1 MMPSPISALFC
12 SLSFRPWA
20 GLFVGIFLCLG
31 TALAQPPARQREAAK
46 SQRSPQGQTKTE
58 RGSIRDFPVAKR
70 MPEDVAWRRDVY
82 RRIDLHKDA
91 NAPLYFPITPTKE
104 RKNLLV
110 HLFHLI
116 LRGQIKA
123 YAYTADMNEHF
134 DEAHVIKAKKIMD
147 DNRIF
152 YEASEG
158 RMRVNDADL
167 PSEDV
172 KAYFLKES
180 VYYDQHAAT
189 FRTKVIA
196 LCPVIINGSNEFGEN
211 EQQQIPLF
219 WVNYEEAAPHLAK
232 ISLMG
237 SNYNNAAL
245 ITADDYFTTNRYK
258 GDIFK
263 TTNLQDRIIA
273 QYAATDSARVKESQ
287 RIEEEMRTFEKK
299 LWGDGLKV
307 NAADSTQIDSANNED
322 ESDIRR
328 RTATAAGQTK
338 KVKSSNTKPKKA
350 PKVKPSRPSSSNSS
364 PRLSVRRQRR

>member
-1 MMPSPISALFC
+1 MRTLISLLLLLFA
-12 SLSFRPWA
+12 FHA
-20 GLFVGIFLCLG
+20 
-31 TALAQPPARQREAAK
+31 AAQPPARQREAAK
-46 SQRSPQGQTKTE
+46 SQPATSARTTAKKE
-58 RGSIRDFPVAKR
+58 SIREFPVAKR
-70 MPEDVAWRRDVY
+70 MPSDVAWRRDVY
-82 RRIDLHKDA
+82 RRIDLTKDA

-104 RKNLLV
+104 RENLFV
-110 HLFHLI
+110 RLFRLI

-123 YAYTADMNEHF
+123 YEYTADMNEHF
-134 DEAHVIKAKKIMD
+134 DEAHVVKGKKIMD
-147 DNRIF
+147 DNHIL
-152 YEASEG
+152 YETHEG

-196 LCPVIINGSNEFGEN
+196 LCPVIVSGTSEFGES

-219 WVNYEEAAPHLAK
+219 WVNYEEAAPYLAK
-232 ISLMG
+232 LSLMG

-245 ITADDYFTTNRYK
+245 ITADDYFTTNRYE
-258 GDIFK
+258 GDIYK

-273 QYAATDSARVKESQ
+273 QYAPTDSARVKESK
-287 RIEEEMRTFEKK
+287 RIEQEMRTFEKQ

-307 NAADSTQIDSANNED
+307 NKPDSTQNED
-322 ESDIRR
+322 DDVSDIRR
-328 RTATAAGQTK
+328 RTATAAAKTTKAKAAKTPKAK
-338 KVKSSNTKPKKA
+338 KVKA
-350 PKVKPSRPSSSNSS
+350 PKASTSSAS

>member
-1 MMPSPISALFC
+1 MMPVSVFLPSRPLSLRQWSGVFVFFLFALSA
-12 SLSFRPWA
+12 
-20 GLFVGIFLCLG
+20 
-31 TALAQPPARQREAAK
+31 TAQPPARQREAAK
-46 SQRSPQGQTKTE
+46 SEKNNSSRQQTAKHE
-58 RGSIRDFPVAKR
+58 SIREFPVAKR

-82 RRIDLHKDA
+82 RRIDLTKDA

-104 RKNLLV
+104 RENLFV
-110 HLFHLI
+110 RLFRLI

-123 YAYTADMNEHF
+123 YEYTADMNEHF
-134 DEAHVIKAKKIMD
+134 DEAHVVKAKKIMD
-147 DNRIF
+147 DNRIL
-152 YEASEG
+152 YEAADG

-189 FRTKVIA
+189 FRTKVTA
-196 LCPVIINGSNEFGEN
+196 LCPVIVSGSNEFGESD
-211 EQQQIPLF
+211 QQQIPLF

-232 ISLMG
+232 LSLMG

-245 ITADDYFTTNRYK
+245 ITADDYFTTNRYQ
-258 GDIFK
+258 GDIYK

-273 QYAATDSARVKESQ
+273 QYAPTDSARTKESQ
-287 RIEEEMRTFEKK
+287 RIEQEMRTFEKK

-307 NAADSTQIDSANNED
+307 NRPDSTQMEQED
-322 ESDIRR
+322 ADDIRR
-328 RTATAAGQTK
+328 RTATSAAQTT
-338 KVKSSNTKPKKA
+338 KVKSSKSKSSRA
-350 PKVKPSRPSSSNSS
+350 LKVKTPKASSSKSTA